1 MILHEL
7 NRDFPNACE
16 HLVGMDSHV
25 EKMMNLCGTKLHGV
39 RFIGIWGMGSIS
51 KTTLAYFIY
60 KRICH
65 QFEASSFIYNV
76 RETIE
81 KHGIVYLQKQ
91 LLSEALRKKKQTFGI
106 IMWESN

>member
-7 NRDFPNACE
+7 NHDFPNACE

-60 KRICH
+60 KRICR

>member
-16 HLVGMDSHV
+16 HPVGMDSHV
-25 EKMMNLCGTKLHGV
+25 KKMKNLCGTVLDGV
-39 RFIGIWGMGSIS
+39 YFIGIWGMDGIG

-60 KRICH
+60 KRICR